1 MTKQDFE
8 LIAAAVRDSR
18 PVSTDMT
25 NIGVYSAHYA
35 LDHFVHN
42 FADREL
48 MKADTNFDRAKFCAA
63 TGTPLNRFDR

>member
-18 PVSTDMT
+18 PVSMDMT
-25 NIGVYSAHYA
+25 NDSVRSAHTQ
-35 LDHFVHN
+35 LDMFVHN

-48 MKADTNFDRAKFCAA
+48 MKVKTNFDRERFCAA